1 MTRSVPSI
9 SKATALML
17 ENSEAATRFT
27 ALGNE
32 TRLTIYRW
40 LLPFNPVGRAFGEI
54 AQGLGL
60 ADATLAFHLKE
71 MAHAGLIQS
80 RPEGRKV
87 IYSVNIDTVS
97 GLVEFLLENCC
108 AGTPC
113 TPRQPAKAAAK
124 SKRKQPSQS

>member
-1 MTRSVPSI
+1 
-9 SKATALML
+9 ML
-17 ENSEAATRFT
+17 ENPEAAARFT

-32 TRLTIYRW
+32 TRLAIYRW
-40 LLPFNPVGRAFGEI
+40 LLPFNPEGRAFGEI

-71 MAHAGLIQS
+71 MARAGLIQS

-87 IYSVNIDTVS
+87 IYSVNIDTVT
-97 GLVEFLLENCC
+97 GLVDFLLENCC

-113 TPRQPAKAAAK
+113 TPPRPAKAAK
-124 SKRKQPSQS
+124 PKRKQPSQS